1 MMLSG
6 ACHIV
11 SNKRRKGETMDDGS
25 NKADSTFD
33 WKSALSIAA
42 FMILLVL
49 TNSFAAA
56 FILSAGFYVLLR
68 WPWVILI
75 VIGIDVM
82 GN

>member
-6 ACHIV
+6 GCHIV
-11 SNKRRKGETMDDGS
+11 SNKRRKGETMDNCS
-25 NKADSTFD
+25 NKDESAFD

-42 FMILLVL
+42 FMILLVM

-56 FILSAGFYVLLR
+56 FILSASFYVLLR
-68 WPWVILI
+68 WPWVVLI
-75 VIGIDVM
+75 VIGIDAL